1 MPDTSDLNFLAE
13 QSCRILDE
21 VAAMRKDMA
30 RLRDNLNGLKDA
42 LGRLE
47 PRITALASDSRTVE
61 S

>member
-1 MPDTSDLNFLAE
+1 
-13 QSCRILDE
+13 
-21 VAAMRKDMA
+21 MREDMA
-30 RLRDNLNGLKDA
+30 RIRDNLNGLKDA